1 MQFCFIFVGLIL
13 SFTGSSSDLVDIDP
27 DVFEDKVTKYVNAGL
42 GCHNNPGLS
51 LSVVKDRKILLA
63 KGFGHRALDKLE
75 RVTNETLFGIASL
88 SKAFAATLLL
98 KQIEENDS

>member
-1 MQFCFIFVGLIL
+1 MYFNLISAGFVLAISGLCL
-13 SFTGSSSDLVDIDP
+13 SLDDIDP
-27 DVFEDKVTKYVNAGL
+27 VVLEEKITNYVTSGL

-51 LSVVKDRKILLA
+51 LSVVKDSKVLLA

-75 RVTNETLFGIASL
+75 PVTNETLFGIASL